1 MTEIP
6 EHLLRRARAVREAVD
21 EMKQHIDA
29 PSRDR
34 AVPPRPAPH
43 GAPRATDLLDD
54 MLDQAEVDPSA
65 IARKITEA
73 LGELVDGQTLD
84 AVCPFCNGTTA
95 PGRRDQRTLRVR
107 VANPAGG
114 RGQAEPLIVCEN
126 PAGCTVLEG
135 EAGMWVRGNPAW
147 PVAEWDWLAQRL
159 NPRRK
164 TA

>member
-73 LGELVDGQTLD
+73 LGELVDGPLVDLKIARTDGMTTLSL
-84 AVCPFCNGTTA
+84 AVA
-95 PGRRDQRTLRVR
+95 DKV
-107 VANPAGG
+107 
-114 RGQAEPLIVCEN
+114 
-126 PAGCTVLEG
+126 
-135 EAGMWVRGNPAW
+135 M
-147 PVAEWDWLAQRL
+147 AQFFVNML
-159 NPRRK
+159 NK
-164 TA
+164 L